1 MRKSGS
7 LRFCSILL
15 LLLAV
20 SIQGNTTASSAT
32 ALDCS
37 TITIGNACFLHTLGG
52 NFVGNIAFSPSTQE
66 LALIG
71 HRNRATVLSVPD
83 GETLYVLEG
92 SEAFGSK
99 ITYSPDSTRLALAG
113 EHGIKIWTP
122 TSGRTELILTP
133 SEATGVAFSPDGTLL
148 AYGTLDGQIGLWDLE
163 NKHEIGTAIDNTQRF
178 FRSVISLD
186 FTPDNKWLV
195 TSSGA
200 GTKLWSLPDLEL
212 HQELMNGA
220 AIVDFSND
228 GALLSAASQ
237 QILHVPI
244 WEISES
250 GATQASQFEL
260 LNGGDL
266 GAAHAPFS
274 HDNQRIAISA
284 TDYDVR
290 SPALRIWNLSDG
302 SIESE
307 FLGLT
312 NNAADGVFSHDDSFF
327 AVTTTSGVDAAAV
340 FYIEIF
346 RLK

>member
-1 MRKSGS
+1 MPNTLAKFLVLVVVISAISFSGT
-7 LRFCSILL
+7 SI
-15 LLLAV
+15 
-20 SIQGNTTASSAT
+20 ASSTT

-37 TITIGNACFLHTLGG
+37 AMSVGGACFIHTLGG
-52 NFVGNIAFSPSTQE
+52 NFLGNIAFSPSAPE

-71 HRNRATVLSVPD
+71 QRNRATVLSVPG
-83 GETLYVLEG
+83 GEVLHVLEG
-92 SEAFGSK
+92 SEAFGNK
-99 ITYSPDSTRLALAG
+99 IEYSPDGMRLALAS

-122 TSGRTELILTP
+122 ASGRTELILTP
-133 SEATGVAFSPDGTLL
+133 SEATGIAFSPDGTLL
-148 AYGTLDGQIGLWDLE
+148 AYGTLNGQLGLWDLQNNE
-163 NKHEIGTAIDNTQRF
+163 EVSTAIDNTQRF
-178 FRSVISLD
+178 FGSVISLD
-186 FTPDNKWLV
+186 FTPDNRWLV
-195 TSSGA
+195 TSSGD
-200 GTKLWSLPDLEL
+200 GTKLWSLPNLEL
-212 HQELMNGA
+212 HQELVNGA
-220 AIVDFSND
+220 AIVEFSGD

-237 QILHVPI
+237 QILHVPV

-250 GATQASQFEL
+250 GATQVLQFEL

-274 HDNQRIAISA
+274 RDSQRIAISA

-302 SIESE
+302 SVASE

-312 NNAADGVFSHDDSFF
+312 NNAADGVFSSDDRFF

-340 FYIEIF
+340 FYVQIF